1 MEIEKY
7 DENRKTSEMIMEQ
20 LTRVN
25 ESGTTVIIV
34 ISVNIW
40 YDNKEKQFWQR
51 QSIRSLSDDT
61 LKELMD
67 ILANDK
73 EVLRL
78 YHLREMAQ
86 IDYNSGMKKAK
97 DEGRAEGRAEGKAEE
112 KIEVARNMKADGESV
127 EKIMR
132 YTGLSKEEIE
142 KLPRIERGTL

>member
-142 KLPRIERGTL
+142 KMKNQ

>member
-86 IDYNSGMKKAK
+86 IDCNSVMKKAK

-112 KIEVARNMKADGESV
+112 KIEVAQNMKADGESV

-132 YTGLSKEEIE
+132 YTVLSKEEIE

>member
-1 MEIEKY
+1 MGKSDLKGTFFIY
-7 DENRKTSEMIMEQ
+7 SDESCSLLYGVWKQPE
-20 LTRVN
+20 
-25 ESGTTVIIV
+25 ESIV

-40 YDNKEKQFWQR
+40 YDNKERQFWQR

-86 IDYNSGMKKAK
+86 IDCNSVMKKAK
-97 DEGRAEGRAEGKAEE
+97 DEGRAEGKAEE

>member
-1 MEIEKY
+1 
-7 DENRKTSEMIMEQ
+7 MEQ

>member
-142 KLPRIERGTL
+142 KLPKIERRTL

>member
-112 KIEVARNMKADGESV
+112 KIEVARNMKQ
-127 EKIMR
+127 
-132 YTGLSKEEIE
+132 TGNRWRKS
-142 KLPRIERGTL
+142 